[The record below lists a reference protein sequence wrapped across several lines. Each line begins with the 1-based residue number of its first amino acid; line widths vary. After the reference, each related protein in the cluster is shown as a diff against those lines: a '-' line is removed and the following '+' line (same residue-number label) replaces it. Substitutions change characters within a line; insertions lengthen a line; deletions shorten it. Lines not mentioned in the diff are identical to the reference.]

1 MNLLLQGHSFRYEM
15 ERLTMMF
22 FPMEKIHWYEDTAPA
37 GEPCVLARAERC
49 PDGLRLTAG
58 LQDGIHR
65 PDTGFLPGNPPEG
78 ETELALGRLLYGAL
92 CRATGISPPWGIL
105 TGVRP
110 VKLLRELDAS
120 CPSPA
125 EAEAEFAR
133 RYLVSPGKVALAR
146 NTEGYEAA
154 ILAENRPLDFSLYV
168 SIPFCPTRCR
178 YCSFVSHGMEQ
189 ARRLIPAY
197 LDTLCREL
205 QDTAQ
210 IARDLGL
217 RLTSV
222 YFGGGTP
229 TTLSHT
235 ELDRLMGR
243 VEECFDLSAITE
255 YTVEAGRPDTITEE
269 KLRVIRSHG
278 AGRISV
284 NPQTFHNEVLRN
296 IGRNHTVEQFL
307 ESYHMARKMDFD
319 CINVDLIA
327 GLPGDDLEGFCHSI
341 DSAVALAPENITV
354 HTLSIKRAAN
364 LGGENR
370 EVLRREYGMAVD
382 MVDYAYRR
390 LDGAGYHPY
399 YLYRQR
405 NTAGNLENTGF
416 AREGKDGRYNVFI
429 MAETQTIFAAGAGAV
444 TKAVHP
450 VTGEVMRVYN
460 HKYPYEYMARYEELL
475 ERKKQLYSFFEHLP
489 G

>member
-22 FPMEKIHWYEDTAPA
+22 FPLEKIHWFEDTAPE
-37 GEPCVLARAERC
+37 GEPFVLARAEQL
-49 PDGLRLTAG
+49 PQGLRLTAG
-58 LQDGIHR
+58 LQDGTHG
-65 PDTGFLPGNPPEG
+65 PETELLTDSLSEG

-110 VKLLRELDAS
+110 VKLLRELYAAQ
-120 CPSPA
+120 PSPA
-125 EAEAEFAR
+125 AAEEEFAR
-133 RYLVSPGKVALAR
+133 RYLVSPAKVELAR
-146 NTEGYEAA
+146 RTEGYEAA
-154 ILAENRPLDFSLYV
+154 ILAQNRPTDFSLYV

-189 ARRLIPAY
+189 ARRLMPQY

-205 QDTAQ
+205 EDTAS

-235 ELDRLMGR
+235 ELDRLMAK
-243 VEECFDLSAITE
+243 VEECFDLGDLAE

-284 NPQTFHNEVLRN
+284 NPQTFRNEVLRS
-296 IGRNHTVEQFL
+296 IGRDHTVEQFL
-307 ESYHMARKMDFD
+307 ESYSLARSMDFD

-327 GLPGDDLEGFCHSI
+327 GLPGDDTEGFCRSI
-341 DSAVALAPENITV
+341 DSAVALGPENITV

-364 LGGENR
+364 LGGEDR
-370 EVLRREYGMAVD
+370 ETLRREYGMAVD

-390 LDGAGYHPY
+390 LDSAGYHPY

-416 AREGKDGRYNVFI
+416 ALPQKDGRYNVFI
-429 MAETQTIFAAGAGAV
+429 MAETQTVLAAGAGAV

-450 VTGEVMRVYN
+450 LSRQVMRVYN
-460 HKYPYEYMARYEELL
+460 HKYPYEYIARYPELL
-475 ERKKQLYSFFEHLP
+475 ERKRDLYRFFEHLT
-489 G
+489 